1 MSNIPQVSI
10 KELIEVGA
18 HFGHS
23 IRRWNPAM
31 SKYIFGKKNGI
42 HVIDLAQTAPMLHR
56 ALYAIKTIA
65 ANGGKFLFVATKKQ
79 AQEIVK
85 EGALMCGQYYVNER
99 WLGGML
105 TNYKTV
111 SKSILKLE
119 DLEKKLAEGRD
130 TGYTKKELSGMQKQ
144 YQKLNTVLGGIR
156 TMGGLPDAVIVID
169 VCKDEL
175 AVTEANSAGIPV
187 FGICDTKANPK
198 NVTFP
203 IPGNDD
209 ALRAIKYYTDM
220 FTKAILEGLSE
231 QLQNASKYSE
241 EVSEAI
247 ASSVDNTDDKNN
259 DVVNVDEKTFAKG
272 E

>member
-1 MSNIPQVSI
+1 MSNIPQISI

-23 IRRWNPAM
+23 VRRWNPAM
-31 SKYIFGKKNGI
+31 SKYIFGQKNGI
-42 HVIDLAQTAPMLHR
+42 HIIDLAQTAPMLHR
-56 ALYAIKTIA
+56 ALYAIKNIA

-85 EGALMCGQYYVNER
+85 EGAILCGQYYVNER

-105 TNYKTV
+105 TNYKTI
-111 SKSILKLE
+111 SKSISKLE
-119 DLEKKLAEGRD
+119 DLEKKLAEGRE
-130 TGYTKKELSGMQKQ
+130 TGYTKKELSVMKKQ
-144 YQKLNTVLGGIR
+144 YQKLNAVLGGIR
-156 TMGGLPDAVIVID
+156 TMGGLPNAIIVID
-169 VCKDEL
+169 VCKDDL
-175 AVTEANSAGIPV
+175 AVVEANSAGIPV
-187 FGICDTKANPK
+187 FGICDTNANPE

-209 ALRAIKYYTDM
+209 ALRAIQYYIDM

-231 QLQNASKYSE
+231 QLQNASKHSE
-241 EVSEAI
+241 DVSEAI
-247 ASSVDNTDDKNN
+247 ATGDNKVEQNTNIDNIS
-259 DVVNVDEKTFAKG
+259 EETFKKG

>member
-1 MSNIPQVSI
+1 MSNIPQISI

-23 IRRWNPAM
+23 VRRWNPAM

-42 HVIDLAQTAPMLHR
+42 HIIDLAQTAPMLHR
-56 ALYAIKTIA
+56 ALYAIKNIA

-85 EGALMCGQYYVNER
+85 EGAILCGQYYVNER

-105 TNYKTV
+105 TNYKTI
-111 SKSILKLE
+111 SKSISKLE
-119 DLEKKLAEGRD
+119 DLEKKLAEGRE
-130 TGYTKKELSGMQKQ
+130 TGYTKKELSVMQKQ
-144 YQKLNTVLGGIR
+144 YQKLNAVLGGIR
-156 TMGGLPDAVIVID
+156 TMGGLPNAIIVID
-169 VCKDEL
+169 VCKDDL
-175 AVTEANSAGIPV
+175 AVVEANSAGIPV
-187 FGICDTKANPK
+187 FGICDTNANPE
-198 NVTFP
+198 NVAFP

-209 ALRAIKYYTDM
+209 ALRAIQYYIDM

-231 QLQNASKYSE
+231 QLQNASKHSE
-241 EVSEAI
+241 DVSEAI
-247 ASSVDNTDDKNN
+247 ATGDNKVEQNTNIDNIS
-259 DVVNVDEKTFAKG
+259 EETFKKG